1 MALPLIAASTLRQF
15 GWSSMMKT
23 FLRNNPQEEAQAQAR
38 REVEMALYEARREA
52 QRMLANNVRFHFD
65 SREFTRVLNEY
76 AVRVRKTSAE
86 VLIKKGRD
94 LSVKLYQEFARY
106 TPTKERIR
114 MESEASLRSKKG
126 LRIRER
132 ARGSPRVVV
141 YNGGRGKRKR
151 TMNLWLSWVESEI
164 RERQGHRFATSATWL
179 FKRWRPSPNERG
191 RKLMSNSQVQGGKGG
206 TQSAIIY
213 QLDGPKPFVEL
224 RNSTPGVVEQ
234 ENRHQLIQKALSKV
248 TADMLMFLASQNYRD
263 AQYFNRRNAPTARFV
278 GQRAL
283 YNLLNR

>member
-1 MALPLIAASTLRQF
+1 
-15 GWSSMMKT
+15 MMT
-23 FLRNNPQEEAQAQAR
+23 FLRNNPEEAINAQAR
-38 REVEMALYEARREA
+38 REAEMAVYEARREA

-65 SREFTRVLNEY
+65 SREFTHTLNEY
-76 AVRVRKTSAE
+76 AVRVRKSAAE

-94 LSVKLYQEFARY
+94 LSVKLYKEFAVY
-106 TPTKERIR
+106 TPTKQRIR
-114 MESEASLRSKKG
+114 EESEASLRSKKG

-141 YNGGRGKRKR
+141 YYGGRGKRKR
-151 TMNLWLSWVESEI
+151 QMNTWLTWVESEI
-164 RERQGHRFATSATWL
+164 RERQAHRFATSATWL
-179 FKRWRPSPNERG
+179 FNRWRPSPNEKG
-191 RKLMSNSQVQGGKGG
+191 RKLMPNSKVQGGRGG

-248 TADMLMFLASQNYRD
+248 TADMLVFLASQNYRE

-283 YNLLNR
+283 YNLIRR